1 MCWYCGCHTTVAAR
15 EAPVL
20 RYLDCLQKEIGLIAR
35 YTRNRL
41 SIRHVHFGG
50 GTPTM
55 IPAAQMASLMH
66 VIRDHFSIAE
76 GAEIAI
82 EIDPRVLSPEM
93 SASLGSCGFNRASLG
108 VQSFDP
114 TVQRAIN
121 RAQSF
126 ELTEAAVR
134 MLRGDGVARLNFD
147 LVYGLPNQSLKSCL
161 ATVQQAISL
170 RPDRLAVFGYAHVP
184 SFKPHQQ
191 KINETALPDSE
202 MRFLQSRAIAEALVD
217 AGYIEIG
224 LDHFAL
230 PEDPLATAATM
241 GRMRRNFQGYS
252 TDEAEVL
259 IGLGASAIGRMPEGF
274 VQNEVRISEYQ
285 KQVRECRLPIA
296 RGYCFVGEDR
306 LRGAIIERLMCDH
319 RVDLGT
325 ICQAFGTN
333 PAGLLERISLEP
345 LITDGLIEREG
356 TQISVLSHARPL
368 VRSIA
373 ATFDAYL
380 SRSGDWHSRAI

>member
-35 YTRNRL
+35 YTRDRL
-41 SIRHVHFGG
+41 SIGHVHFGG

-66 VIRDHFSIAE
+66 SIRSHFSIAK
-76 GAEIAI
+76 GAEVAI
-82 EIDPRVLSPEM
+82 EIDPRVLTPDM
-93 SASLGSCGFNRASLG
+93 SATLGSCGFNRASLG

-114 TVQRAIN
+114 AVQRAIN
-121 RAQSF
+121 RVQSF

-134 MLRGDGVARLNFD
+134 MLRADGVARLNFD
-147 LVYGLPNQSLKSCL
+147 LIYGLPNQSLQSCL
-161 ATVQQAISL
+161 DTVWQAISL
-170 RPDRLAVFGYAHVP
+170 RPNRLAVFGYAHVP
-184 SFKPHQQ
+184 SFKPHQR
-191 KINETALPDSE
+191 KIDEAALLDSE

-230 PEDPLATAATM
+230 PEDPLARAAAT
-241 GRMRRNFQGYS
+241 GRMHRNFQGYS
-252 TDEAEVL
+252 TDEAEIL
-259 IGLGASAIGRMPEGF
+259 IGLGASAIGRMPKGF

-285 KQVRECRLPIA
+285 KLVRECRLPIA
-296 RGYCFVGEDR
+296 RGYSFVGDDR

-325 ICQAFGTN
+325 ICRAFGTD
-333 PAGLLERISLEP
+333 PAGLLDRISLEP
-345 LITDGLIEREG
+345 LIADGLVEREG
-356 TQISVLSHARPL
+356 TQIRVKSHARPL

-380 SRSGDWHSRAI
+380 SDSGGHSRAV